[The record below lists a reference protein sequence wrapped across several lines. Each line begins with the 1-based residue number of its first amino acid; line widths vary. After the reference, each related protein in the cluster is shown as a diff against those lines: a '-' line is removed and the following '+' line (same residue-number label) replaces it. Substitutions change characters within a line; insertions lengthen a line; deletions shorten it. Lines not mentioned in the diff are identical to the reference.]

1 MPPWFLTAGTGDAGF
16 GGVLRMI
23 RRMTAGLVLVGGSLA
38 GCAAPPP
45 PVPVCAQPD
54 VLRQVYETVRKQG
67 QNLVLEAPP
76 VGEVSIAIDPER
88 MKSRSPDEALDRPP
102 LAQCAVRGH
111 TIGYDT
117 NRYGASPVHESFIV
131 RYTVELRR
139 NGLFV
144 KVE

>member
-1 MPPWFLTAGTGDAGF
+1 MA
-16 GGVLRMI
+16 
-23 RRMTAGLVLVGGSLA
+23 AGLVLIGGSLG

-54 VLRQVYETVRKQG
+54 VLRQVYETIRKQG
-67 QNLVLEAPP
+67 QKLVLEAPP
-76 VGEVSIAIDPER
+76 VGEVSIAANLDGA
-88 MKSRSPDEALDRPP
+88 KSRSPDDALDRPP

-117 NRYGASPVHESFIV
+117 NRYGASPVHESFTV

-139 NGLFV
+139 NGVFV
-144 KVE
+144 KVD